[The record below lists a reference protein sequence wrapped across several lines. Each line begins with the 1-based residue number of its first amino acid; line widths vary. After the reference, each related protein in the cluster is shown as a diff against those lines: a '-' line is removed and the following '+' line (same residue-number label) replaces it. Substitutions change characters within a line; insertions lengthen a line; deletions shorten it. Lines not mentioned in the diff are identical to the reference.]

1 MIANDTKVLIN
12 ITTGMIRIN
21 VMIRVIVMIMM
32 IVTTITRNFK
42 NFY

>member
-21 VMIRVIVMIMM
+21 VMIRMIVMIMM
-32 IVTTITRNFK
+32 IVTTITRNLK